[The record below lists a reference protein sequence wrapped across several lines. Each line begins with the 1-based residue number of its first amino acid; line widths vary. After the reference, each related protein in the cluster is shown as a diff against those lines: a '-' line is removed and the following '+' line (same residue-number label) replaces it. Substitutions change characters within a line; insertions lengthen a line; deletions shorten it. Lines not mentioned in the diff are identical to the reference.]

1 MKYILTNIRYFFEGL
16 KNLFVYTKTIYKD
29 KDHDQ
34 YYFYALMEKKL
45 KRMLLYYQ
53 SQKHL
58 TDESYV
64 ERIVTVKRV
73 ISLIEKVKTEF
84 YLNECLDYYSYAK
97 LKFTPGEPLDL
108 NIIEKDNLDKY
119 FNKYNIKVDVELTS
133 EQRVRLA
140 NKHALLMHNKA
151 RKLLFKTIEQYVEGW
166 WD

>member
-1 MKYILTNIRYFFEGL
+1 MKKILTNIRYLFEGIS
-16 KNLFVYTKTIYKD
+16 NLFVYTKTIFKD

-58 TDESYV
+58 SDESYV
-64 ERIVTVKRV
+64 QRIVSVKRA
-73 ISLIEKVKTEF
+73 IALIEKVKTEF
-84 YLNECLDYYSYAK
+84 YLTETFDYYSYCK
-97 LKFTPGEPLDL
+97 IEFISGKPLDFK
-108 NIIEKDNLDKY
+108 IEKDNLDEY
-119 FNKYNIKVDVELTS
+119 FNKYKIKVDLNLTS
-133 EQRVRLA
+133 EQRVRIA
-140 NKHALLMHNKA
+140 NDHAILMHNKA